1 MPKQDQ
7 LGYYS
12 LYSSVTPVEYEYIRK
27 YCAEH
32 DMSVSSLLVAA
43 LNNYFDGQPGFI
55 PLRRRI
61 DRSNGF
67 VDGGSKDEPLY
78 NAIREW
84 ALQLKL
90 SREYTQKI
98 VNVAYRLNRI
108 GIPPETAR
116 SMDTTDMIIALAEGT
131 VPTRQFARVYQQQ
144 CHRYSDFLQTYRPA
158 PKEATA

>member
-7 LGYYS
+7 LGYYT
-12 LYSSVTPVEYEYIRK
+12 LRFSVTPVEYKYIHQ
-27 YCAEH
+27 YCSEH

-43 LNNYFDGQPGFI
+43 LNSYFDGQSGFI

-61 DRSNGF
+61 DRSKGF
-67 VDGGSKDEPLY
+67 ADGGSKDEPLY

-84 ALQLKL
+84 ALQFKFT
-90 SREYTQKI
+90 REYTQKI
-98 VNVAYRLNRI
+98 VNVAYRLNCI

-116 SMDTTDMIIALAEGT
+116 TMSVPDMIIALAEGT
-131 VPTRQFARVYQQQ
+131 NATIQFIRVYQRQ
-144 CHRYSDFLQTYRPA
+144 CHRYSDFLQTYHPA